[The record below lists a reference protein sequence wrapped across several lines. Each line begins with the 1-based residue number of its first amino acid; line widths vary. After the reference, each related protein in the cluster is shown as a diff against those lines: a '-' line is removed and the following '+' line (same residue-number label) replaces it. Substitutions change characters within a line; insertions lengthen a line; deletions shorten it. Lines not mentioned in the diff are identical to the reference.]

1 MGELS
6 SVPSHWRRNCTFL
19 LCECDAV
26 AVGLNMST
34 KQAEEQH
41 THIHQTN
48 QYWYIS
54 ITYFR

>member
-34 KQAEEQH
+34 KQRNNTH
-41 THIHQTN
+41 T
-48 QYWYIS
+48 S
-54 ITYFR
+54 IKQIITGTFRFR